1 MSDVL
6 PYQLHAL
13 HPFVDGELILA
24 GPVVQMLDGTAN
36 NLPCPCRRL
45 GAGSVDDVLGEVGVE
60 AVGGLCGAVGAVGTV
75 GSHGAVVAVVE
86 LECEEE

>member
-1 MSDVL
+1 MSDVP

-24 GPVVQMLDGTAN
+24 GPVVQMLYGTAN

-45 GAGSVDDVLGEVGVE
+45 GPGSVDDVLGEVGVE
-60 AVGGLCGAVGAVGTV
+60 AVGGLCGAVGTV